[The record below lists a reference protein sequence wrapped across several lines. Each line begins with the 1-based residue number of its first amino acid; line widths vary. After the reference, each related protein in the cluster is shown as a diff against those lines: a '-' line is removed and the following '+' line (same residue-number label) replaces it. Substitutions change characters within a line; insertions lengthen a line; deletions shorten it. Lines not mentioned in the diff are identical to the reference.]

1 MALRE
6 VNDRIVQARCKSV
19 DLAIIA
25 RGLFQSGIMVTGTS
39 SLVREAIQ
47 WLAYSI
53 IESGE
58 VKRMSTEEARDI
70 LAKLGMEKMP
80 TKYQQKKLGGYAGDR
95 LKARMIQTDSDSEW
109 KDKSPEEL
117 AEEYKNDPEI
127 QEALDKLKTK
137 SNDFK

>member
-19 DLAIIA
+19 DLAIVA

-53 IESGE
+53 VESGD
-58 VKRMSTEEARDI
+58 VKKMPLEEAKDI
-70 LAKLGMEKMP
+70 LARLGMDKMP
-80 TKYQQKKLGGYAGDR
+80 TKYQQRKLGGYAGDR
-95 LKARMIQTDSDSEW
+95 FRSRMIQPATSVNEITD
-109 KDKSPEEL
+109 EEL
-117 AEEYKNDPEI
+117 QQEI
-127 QEALDKLKTK
+127 LANVDKLKTQPDDSK
-137 SNDFK
+137 